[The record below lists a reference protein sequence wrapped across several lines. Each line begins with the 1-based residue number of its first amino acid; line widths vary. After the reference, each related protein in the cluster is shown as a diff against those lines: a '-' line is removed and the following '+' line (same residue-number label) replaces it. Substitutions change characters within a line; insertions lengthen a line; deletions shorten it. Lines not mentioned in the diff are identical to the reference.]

1 MIAPFGAV
9 TFGRR
14 IANDVSGACH
24 PVTSEDQLK
33 SWMIGGLEGS
43 AADHSALLRSLAPL
57 LRSYYRRRAR
67 GSEDDI
73 EDLVQETIIAVHT
86 RRGTYDRE
94 RPFTAWLFAIA
105 RYKMVDNF
113 RRTRRLVPLDDLAE
127 WPSEECF
134 ADAADAR
141 MDVEQLLGLL
151 PDKQAAAIRSTRIE
165 GSSVSEAAARAGL
178 GESDIKVSVHRG
190 LKALV
195 ARVQR
200 DRP

>member
-1 MIAPFGAV
+1 LGGASR
-9 TFGRR
+9 T
-14 IANDVSGACH
+14 VSWGACH

-57 LRSYYRRRAR
+57 LRGYYRRRTR

-105 RYKMVDNF
+105 RYKMVDHF

-127 WPSEECF
+127 WPSEDSF

-141 MDVEQLLGLL
+141 MDIEQLLGLL
-151 PDKQAAAIRSTRIE
+151 PGKQAAAIRSTRIE
-165 GSSVSEAAARAGL
+165 GSSVAEAAAGAGL